1 MPFYVQ
7 MLIILG
13 FVIGGMGVAAVVLYW
28 LDRER

>member
-13 FVIGGMGVAAVVLYW
+13 FVIGGMAIAAVVLYW
-28 LDRER
+28 LERRR